1 MRVWAGREDV
11 RRVFHIAA
19 FVASRCDP
27 APKAV
32 RDLMKAAGKLTKV
45 AILAIAGK
53 HLANLN
59 AVLRDQSD
67 YA

>member
-27 APKAV
+27 APNAV

-45 AILAIAGK
+45 AILAIARK
-53 HLANLN
+53 LLTIFN
-59 AVLRDQSD
+59 AMLRDQRD
-67 YA
+67 CA